1 MSFSFWP
8 KQTTLAPEAVAQDL
22 VRRGLGIPAI
32 FLLESMKPFSVVTQ
46 QTLIA
51 TSPLA
56 NICGYGHL
64 FGQLLHLFE
73 ERSRMEDLILEVER
87 HLEASPP
94 GLQKQALNGEEQ
106 A

>member
-1 MSFSFWP
+1 MNFSFWP
-8 KQTTLAPEAVAQDL
+8 EQATLAPEAVARDL
-22 VRRGLGIPAI
+22 VRRGLGVPAV
-32 FLLESMKPFSVVTQ
+32 FVLETMKPFSVVTQ

-56 NICGYGHL
+56 QICGYGRL

-87 HLEASPP
+87 HLEIGNQVEDGPARD
-94 GLQKQALNGEEQ
+94 GGQA
-106 A
+106 